1 MDLQT
6 LIGGKFDP
14 VAAIR
19 LLAVRVAALEA
30 QAEHS
35 VFEGEISTEVPE
47 VAGSDTA
54 VATDGGEGGGAA
66 APVADVG
73 DGDDADGAGKSA
85 PKVAG
90 PAPAAKKAGSTKKK
104 AGG

>member
-54 VATDGGEGGGAA
+54 AATDG
-66 APVADVG
+66 D
-73 DGDDADGAGKSA
+73 DGAGK
-85 PKVAG
+85 AG
-90 PAPAAKKAGSTKKK
+90 PAVAAAKKTGSTKKK
-104 AGG
+104 AGS